1 MTGWSDHPMAGF
13 HRISPARAVA
23 YHVLR
28 RVLERDAYAAE
39 LLHSGRLDQLS
50 AADRRL
56 ATELVMG
63 VLRWQ
68 SRLDAALGRHLER
81 RLVALDPE
89 VLVAL
94 RLGAY
99 QVMFLDRVP
108 ARAAVNESV
117 ELAKRAGKRSAASL
131 VNAVLRR
138 LANDATVRQARE
150 RAPATPGPP
159 SRHAGPPLSR
169 SAEWGEALSLAQLA
183 GHYAH
188 PPWLVE
194 RWAARWGADTA
205 ARICAYD
212 QQAPPTALRLADAE
226 AEAALRAA
234 GIELAPGRLMSRARL
249 VVAGEV
255 TRTSVFAEGRIF
267 LHDEASQLVAAL
279 LGAGNMILDCCA
291 APGGKTAMLAERNPA
306 AMIIAAELHPH
317 RARLLRR
324 LARARNIQVIA
335 ADACALPLTAGF
347 DHILA
352 DVPCSGTGTLARN
365 PEIKWRLAPS
375 DLAELHRRQTAILT
389 SALGY
394 LAPGGRL
401 LFATCSLEEEE
412 NTQVVEEALAGGRS
426 FRLRDCR
433 AELLRLR
440 EAGELAWQDVDSLV
454 DGAYLRTIP
463 GVHPCDGFFAA
474 PMAERL

>member
-1 MTGWSDHPMAGF
+1 MSSVSSSG
-13 HRISPARAVA
+13 RISPARAVA

-68 SRLDAALGRHLER
+68 SRLDAALGGHLDR
-81 RLVALDPE
+81 KLVALDPE

-117 ELAKRAGKRSAASL
+117 ELAKRAGKRSAAPL

-150 RAPATPGPP
+150 RAPA
-159 SRHAGPPLSR
+159 
-169 SAEWGEALSLAQLA
+169 ALSPAQIA

-194 RWAARWGADTA
+194 RWAARLGADTA
-205 ARICAYD
+205 ARICEYD

-255 TRTSVFAEGRIF
+255 TRTPAFTEGRIF
-267 LHDEASQLVAAL
+267 LQDEASQLVAAL
-279 LGAGNMILDCCA
+279 LGPGNMILDCCA

-306 AMIIAAELHPH
+306 AMIIAAELRPH

-335 ADACALPLTAGF
+335 ADACALPLAGGF
-347 DHILA
+347 DRILA

-365 PEIKWRLAPS
+365 PEIKWRLAPA
-375 DLAELHRRQTAILT
+375 DLAELHCRQTAILS

-401 LFATCSLEEEE
+401 MFATCSLEDEE
-412 NTQVVEEALAGGRS
+412 NAQVVEEALAGTRG

-433 AELLRLR
+433 EELLRLQ
-440 EAGELAWQDVDSLV
+440 EAGELAGQDVDSLV
-454 DGAYLRTIP
+454 EGAYLRTIP

-474 PMAERL
+474 MVERAG